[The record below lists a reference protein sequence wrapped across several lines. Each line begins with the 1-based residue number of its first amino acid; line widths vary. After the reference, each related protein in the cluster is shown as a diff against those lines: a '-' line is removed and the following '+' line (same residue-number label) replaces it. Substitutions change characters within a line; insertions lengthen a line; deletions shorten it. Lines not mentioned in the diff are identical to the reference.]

1 MKIRYF
7 NIDGAYCDWI
17 RNQIVL
23 DEDLKH
29 FSILHDFVRQHEIF
43 HFMNKNKFWRNLKF
57 DAKSHILAL
66 LNPAIY
72 DEITRYNDFKAM
84 WNRRNWKQIFIG
96 KIYSFIEDI
105 IISLIHIFSVP
116 IAMHKLKKYEKNIYY
131 GFRWL
136 DESSNLCKS
145 IN

>member
-7 NIDGAYCDWI
+7 NIDGGGAYCDWI

-29 FSILHDFVRQHEIF
+29 FSVLHDFARQHEIF
-43 HFMNKNKFWRNLKF
+43 HLMNKNKFCRNLKF
-57 DAKSHILAL
+57 DAKSHMSAL
-66 LNPAIY
+66 LNPALY

-84 WNRRNWKQIFIG
+84 WNRRNWKQILIG
-96 KIYSFIEDI
+96 KIYDFIEGI
-105 IISLIHIFSVP
+105 IVFLISMFFVP
-116 IAMHKLKKYEKNIYY
+116 IAVRKLKKYERNIYY

-136 DESSNLCKS
+136 NEGDN
-145 IN
+145 IR